1 MKLKR
6 YRWYKMDFNGSLC
19 SAFCVLCGLSLFLRI
34 AYYFMFTNPADC
46 GTGELI
52 FSMALPLLLM
62 VLILVVL
69 KFLKLNAPG
78 LMGILGCCACL
89 LLMIGSFIT
98 GGTLRIVLSAF
109 AYLAASVLLLGTTG
123 GYVPTRLF
131 CVAWFCLIF
140 LVRLLF
146 FLPRGKILAQLLAIS
161 DLSIIAAMTILP
173 LTMQPVKPKK

>member
-1 MKLKR
+1 MQLKR
-6 YRWYKMDFNGSLC
+6 YRRYKMNFNGSLC

-46 GTGELI
+46 GIGELI

-69 KFLKLNAPG
+69 KFLKRNAPG
-78 LMGILGCCACL
+78 LMGVLGCCACL
-89 LLMIGSFIT
+89 LLMVSSFLSGDI
-98 GGTLRIVLSAF
+98 LRMVLSVF
-109 AYLAASVLLLGTTG
+109 AYLIASVLLLGTAG

-131 CVAWFCLIF
+131 CVAWFCLLF

-146 FLPRGKILAQLLAIS
+146 FLPRGRILALVLAAS
-161 DLSIIAAMTILP
+161 DLSVIAAMAILP
-173 LTMQPVKPKK
+173 LTMQPVNPKK